1 MEYICYNMNAY
12 NLHIVNTK
20 KFKTITV
27 DICFREKINK
37 DEITL
42 RNLLK
47 EIMVNASYDY
57 PSEREL
63 IKATEELYDL
73 KLLTSTYRIGNYNFL
88 SMKIRFLNEK
98 YTEKGMNYASI
109 KLLLDLIFKQK
120 LDADFEKCNNK
131 IEKSILSLNDNKVKY
146 AISKLL
152 ESTKDMPY
160 SYNFYG
166 NIEDLNKIT
175 IEDIKKCYENLL
187 TNDIIDIFVVGEVNP
202 EEIKN
207 IFKENFKVKTFH
219 KVDNKVIVKELTPR
233 AKTNIIRE
241 QDDINQIQLTILC
254 SLNSITEYERKYV
267 SLVYS
272 EMLGGSANSILFD
285 TVREKNSYAYYV
297 NSIIKPYDNN
307 MIIYSGIHEDN
318 EKEVIKLI
326 KKCLKDITK
335 GKFNDEIFLS
345 SKNTIISSLKASLD
359 NPIGII
365 NNCLSN
371 ILVSS
376 PTIEEKIKIIEKITK
391 EEVINFS
398 KKITIHTIYILEGSN
413 EENNNQ

>member
-88 SMKIRFLNEK
+88 SMKIRFLDEK

-109 KLLLDLIFKQK
+109 KLLLDLIFKPK
-120 LDADFEKCNNK
+120 LDADFEKCKNK

-233 AKTNIIRE
+233 TKTNIIRE

>member
-57 PSEREL
+57 PSEREF

-88 SMKIRFLNEK
+88 SMKIRFLDEK

-109 KLLLDLIFKQK
+109 KLLLDLIFKPK
-120 LDADFEKCNNK
+120 LDADFEKCKNK

-166 NIEDLNKIT
+166 NIEDLKKIT

-233 AKTNIIRE
+233 TKTNIIRE

>member
-88 SMKIRFLNEK
+88 SMKIRFLDEK

-109 KLLLDLIFKQK
+109 KLLLDLIFKPK
-120 LDADFEKCNNK
+120 LDADFEKCKNK

-166 NIEDLNKIT
+166 NIEDLKKIT

-187 TNDIIDIFVVGEVNP
+187 TNDIIDIFVVGEVNS

-233 AKTNIIRE
+233 TKTNIIRE

-335 GKFNDEIFLS
+335 GKFNDEIFQS

>member
-109 KLLLDLIFKQK
+109 KLLLDLIFKPK
-120 LDADFEKCNNK
+120 LDADFEKCKNK

-233 AKTNIIRE
+233 TKTNIIRE

-335 GKFNDEIFLS
+335 GKFNDEIFQS
-345 SKNTIISSLKASLD
+345 GKNTIISSLKASLD

>member
-109 KLLLDLIFKQK
+109 KLLLDLIFKPK
-120 LDADFEKCNNK
+120 LDADFEKCKNK

-207 IFKENFKVKTFH
+207 IFKENFKGKTFH
-219 KVDNKVIVKELTPR
+219 KVDNKVIVKELTPHT
-233 AKTNIIRE
+233 KTNIIRE

-267 SLVYS
+267 S
-272 EMLGGSANSILFD
+272 
-285 TVREKNSYAYYV
+285 
-297 NSIIKPYDNN
+297 
-307 MIIYSGIHEDN
+307 
-318 EKEVIKLI
+318 
-326 KKCLKDITK
+326 
-335 GKFNDEIFLS
+335 
-345 SKNTIISSLKASLD
+345 
-359 NPIGII
+359 
-365 NNCLSN
+365 
-371 ILVSS
+371 
-376 PTIEEKIKIIEKITK
+376 
-391 EEVINFS
+391 
-398 KKITIHTIYILEGSN
+398 
-413 EENNNQ
+413 

>member
-109 KLLLDLIFKQK
+109 KLLLDLIFKPK
-120 LDADFEKCNNK
+120 LDADFEKCKNK

-166 NIEDLNKIT
+166 NIEELNKIKKKKK
-175 IEDIKKCYENLL
+175 KKCYENLL

-335 GKFNDEIFLS
+335 GKFNDEIFQS

>member
-109 KLLLDLIFKQK
+109 KLLLDLIFKPK
-120 LDADFEKCNNK
+120 LDADFEKCKNK

-233 AKTNIIRE
+233 TKTNIIRE

>member
-109 KLLLDLIFKQK
+109 KLLLDLIFKPK
-120 LDADFEKCNNK
+120 LDADFEKCKNK

-335 GKFNDEIFLS
+335 GKFNDEIFQS

-376 PTIEEKIKIIEKITK
+376 PTIEEKIKIIEKIPK

>member
-109 KLLLDLIFKQK
+109 KLLLDLIFKPK
-120 LDADFEKCNNK
+120 LDADFEKCKNK

-207 IFKENFKVKTFH
+207 IFKENFKGKTFH

-233 AKTNIIRE
+233 TKTNIIRE

-335 GKFNDEIFLS
+335 GKFNDEIFQS

-376 PTIEEKIKIIEKITK
+376 STIEEKIKIIEKITK

>member
-109 KLLLDLIFKQK
+109 KLLLDLIFKPK
-120 LDADFEKCNNK
+120 LDADFEKCKNK

-152 ESTKDMPY
+152 ESTKNMPY

-207 IFKENFKVKTFH
+207 IFKENFKGKTFH

-233 AKTNIIRE
+233 TKTNIIRE
-241 QDDINQIQLTILC
+241 QDDINQIQLTVLC

-285 TVREKNSYAYYV
+285 TVREKKSYAYYV

-335 GKFNDEIFLS
+335 GKFNDEIFQS

>member
-109 KLLLDLIFKQK
+109 KLLLDLIFKPK
-120 LDADFEKCNNK
+120 LDADFEKCKNK

-307 MIIYSGIHEDN
+307 MIIYSGIREDN

-335 GKFNDEIFLS
+335 GKFNDEIFQS

>member
-109 KLLLDLIFKQK
+109 KLLLDLIFKPK
-120 LDADFEKCNNK
+120 LDADFEKCKNK

-207 IFKENFKVKTFH
+207 IFKENFKAKTFH

>member
-109 KLLLDLIFKQK
+109 KLLLDLIFKPK
-120 LDADFEKCNNK
+120 LDADFEKCKNK

-207 IFKENFKVKTFH
+207 IFKENFKGKTFH
-219 KVDNKVIVKELTPR
+219 KVDNKVIVKELTPHT
-233 AKTNIIRE
+233 KTNIIRE

-254 SLNSITEYERKYV
+254 GLNSITEYERKYV

-285 TVREKNSYAYYV
+285 TVREKKSYAYYV

-335 GKFNDEIFLS
+335 GKFNDEIFQS

>member
-109 KLLLDLIFKQK
+109 KLLLDLIFKPK
-120 LDADFEKCNNK
+120 LDADFEKCKNK

-202 EEIKN
+202 EKIKN

-335 GKFNDEIFLS
+335 GKFNDEIFQS

>member
-109 KLLLDLIFKQK
+109 KLLLDLIFKPK
-120 LDADFEKCNNK
+120 LDADFEKCKNK

-207 IFKENFKVKTFH
+207 IFKENFKGKTFH
-219 KVDNKVIVKELTPR
+219 KVDNKVIVKELTPHT
-233 AKTNIIRE
+233 KTNIIRE

-285 TVREKNSYAYYV
+285 IVREKKSYAYYV

-335 GKFNDEIFLS
+335 GKFNDEIFQS

>member
-109 KLLLDLIFKQK
+109 KLLLDLIFKPK
-120 LDADFEKCNNK
+120 LDADFEKCKNK

-207 IFKENFKVKTFH
+207 IFKENFKGKTFH
-219 KVDNKVIVKELTPR
+219 KVDNKVIVKELTPHT
-233 AKTNIIRE
+233 KTNIIRE

-335 GKFNDEIFLS
+335 GKFNDEIFQS

>member
-12 NLHIVNTK
+12 NLHVVNTK

-98 YTEKGMNYASI
+98 YTKKGMNYASI
-109 KLLLDLIFKQK
+109 KLLLDLIFKPK
-120 LDADFEKCNNK
+120 LDADFEKCKNK

-166 NIEDLNKIT
+166 NIEDLKKIT

-233 AKTNIIRE
+233 TKTNIIRE

-335 GKFNDEIFLS
+335 GKFNDEIFQS

>member
-109 KLLLDLIFKQK
+109 KLLLDLIFKPK
-120 LDADFEKCNNK
+120 LDADFEKCKNK

-233 AKTNIIRE
+233 TKTNIIRE

-285 TVREKNSYAYYV
+285 TVREKKSYAYYV

-335 GKFNDEIFLS
+335 GKFNNEIFQS

>member
-109 KLLLDLIFKQK
+109 KLLLDLIFKPK
-120 LDADFEKCNNK
+120 LDADFEKCKNK

-335 GKFNDEIFLS
+335 GKFNDEIFQS

-371 ILVSS
+371 TLVSS

>member
-109 KLLLDLIFKQK
+109 KLLLDLIFKPK
-120 LDADFEKCNNK
+120 LDADFEKCKNK

-335 GKFNDEIFLS
+335 GKFNDEIFQS

>member
-109 KLLLDLIFKQK
+109 KLLLDLIFKPK
-120 LDADFEKCNNK
+120 LDADFEKCKNK

-297 NSIIKPYDNN
+297 NSIIKSYDNN

-335 GKFNDEIFLS
+335 GKFNDEIFQS

>member
-12 NLHIVNTK
+12 NLHVVNTK

-109 KLLLDLIFKQK
+109 KLLLDLIFKPK
-120 LDADFEKCNNK
+120 LDADFEKCKNK

-166 NIEDLNKIT
+166 NIEDLKKIT

-233 AKTNIIRE
+233 TKTNIIRE

-335 GKFNDEIFLS
+335 GKFNDEIFQS

>member
-109 KLLLDLIFKQK
+109 KLLLDLIFKPK
-120 LDADFEKCNNK
+120 LDADFEKCKNK

-335 GKFNDEIFLS
+335 GKFNDEIFQS

-371 ILVSS
+371 MLVSS

>member
-109 KLLLDLIFKQK
+109 KLLLDLIFKPK
-120 LDADFEKCNNK
+120 LDADFEKCKNK

-285 TVREKNSYAYYV
+285 TVREKKSYAYYV

-335 GKFNDEIFLS
+335 GKFNDEIFQS

-376 PTIEEKIKIIEKITK
+376 PTIEEKIKIIEKIPK

>member
-109 KLLLDLIFKQK
+109 KLFLDLIFKPK
-120 LDADFEKCNNK
+120 LDADFEKCKNK

-335 GKFNDEIFLS
+335 GKFNDEIFQS

>member
-109 KLLLDLIFKQK
+109 KLLLDLIFKPK
-120 LDADFEKCNNK
+120 LDADFEKCKNK

-233 AKTNIIRE
+233 TKTNIIRK

-335 GKFNDEIFLS
+335 GKFNDEIFQS

>member
-57 PSEREL
+57 PSEREF

-98 YTEKGMNYASI
+98 YTKKGMNYASI
-109 KLLLDLIFKQK
+109 KLLLDLIFKPK
-120 LDADFEKCNNK
+120 LDADFEKCKNK

-233 AKTNIIRE
+233 TKTNIIRE

-307 MIIYSGIHEDN
+307 MIIYSGIREDN

-335 GKFNDEIFLS
+335 GKFNDEIFQS

>member
-109 KLLLDLIFKQK
+109 KLLLDLIFKPK
-120 LDADFEKCNNK
+120 LDADFEKCKNK

-187 TNDIIDIFVVGEVNP
+187 TNDIIDIFVVGEVNS

-359 NPIGII
+359 NPMGII

>member
-109 KLLLDLIFKQK
+109 KLLLDLIFKPK
-120 LDADFEKCNNK
+120 LDADFEKCKNK

-233 AKTNIIRE
+233 TKTNIIRE

-285 TVREKNSYAYYV
+285 TVREKKSYAYYV

-335 GKFNDEIFLS
+335 GKFNDEIFQS

-376 PTIEEKIKIIEKITK
+376 PTVEEKIKIIEKITK

>member
-109 KLLLDLIFKQK
+109 KLLLDLIFKPK
-120 LDADFEKCNNK
+120 LDADFEKCKNK

-152 ESTKDMPY
+152 ESTKNMPY

>member
-109 KLLLDLIFKQK
+109 KLLLDLIFKPK
-120 LDADFEKCNNK
+120 LDADFEKCKNK

-233 AKTNIIRE
+233 TKTNIIRE

-318 EKEVIKLI
+318 EKEVIKII

-335 GKFNDEIFLS
+335 GKFNDEIFQS

>member
-109 KLLLDLIFKQK
+109 KLLLDLIFKPK
-120 LDADFEKCNNK
+120 LDADFEKCKNK

-207 IFKENFKVKTFH
+207 IFKENFKGKTFH
-219 KVDNKVIVKELTPR
+219 KVDNKVIVKELTPHT
-233 AKTNIIRE
+233 KTNIIRE

-254 SLNSITEYERKYV
+254 GLNSITEYERKYV

-335 GKFNDEIFLS
+335 GKFNDEIFQS

>member
-63 IKATEELYDL
+63 IKATDDL

-109 KLLLDLIFKQK
+109 KLLLDLIFKPK
-120 LDADFEKCNNK
+120 LDADFEKCKNK

-166 NIEDLNKIT
+166 NIEDLKKIT

-233 AKTNIIRE
+233 TKTNIIRE

-335 GKFNDEIFLS
+335 GKFNDEIFQS

>member
-20 KFKTITV
+20 KFKTITI

-109 KLLLDLIFKQK
+109 KLLLDLIFKPK
-120 LDADFEKCNNK
+120 LDADFEKCKNK

-285 TVREKNSYAYYV
+285 TVREKKSYAYYV

>member
-109 KLLLDLIFKQK
+109 KLLLDLIFKPK
-120 LDADFEKCNNK
+120 LDADFEKCKNK

-207 IFKENFKVKTFH
+207 IFKENFKGKTFH

-233 AKTNIIRE
+233 TKTNIIRE
-241 QDDINQIQLTILC
+241 QDDINQIQLTVLC

-285 TVREKNSYAYYV
+285 TVREKKSYAYYV

-335 GKFNDEIFLS
+335 GKFNDEIFQS

>member
-109 KLLLDLIFKQK
+109 KLLLDLIFKPK
-120 LDADFEKCNNK
+120 LDADFEKCKNK

-187 TNDIIDIFVVGEVNP
+187 TNDIIDIFVVGEVNS

-207 IFKENFKVKTFH
+207 IFKENFKIKTFH

-233 AKTNIIRE
+233 TKTNIIRE

-335 GKFNDEIFLS
+335 GKFNDEIFQS

>member
-109 KLLLDLIFKQK
+109 KLLLDLIFKPK
-120 LDADFEKCNNK
+120 LDADFEKCKNK

-166 NIEDLNKIT
+166 NIEVLNKIT

-335 GKFNDEIFLS
+335 GKFNDEIFQS

>member
-109 KLLLDLIFKQK
+109 KLLLDLIFNPK
-120 LDADFEKCNNK
+120 LDADFEKCKNK

-233 AKTNIIRE
+233 TKTNIIRE

-335 GKFNDEIFLS
+335 GKFNDEIFQS